1 MITYFSIHPVFKKNP
16 PVHFNKTCKKKIED
30 SEENKLGEASS
41 ELPAASSSPQTLNR
55 TPSCLQEPHDC
66 PQSSQ
71 LPPGATTILNRAL
84 SCLKEP
90 HDCAQ
95 SPQLPP
101 GVPKAWPLKEV
112 PYILTLA
119 SVFSTFSYP
128 CGLVDKTKRDFANGD
143 PGRGSLTVQGCQNG
157 A

>member
-1 MITYFSIHPVFKKNP
+1 MCLKRTHPCTLTKRAR
-16 PVHFNKTCKKKIED
+16 KKIED
-30 SEENKLGEASS
+30 SEENKLEEASS
-41 ELPAASSSPQTLNR
+41 ELLAASRSPQTLNR

-101 GVPKAWPLKEV
+101 RAPKAWPLKEV
-112 PYILTLA
+112 PYILPLA